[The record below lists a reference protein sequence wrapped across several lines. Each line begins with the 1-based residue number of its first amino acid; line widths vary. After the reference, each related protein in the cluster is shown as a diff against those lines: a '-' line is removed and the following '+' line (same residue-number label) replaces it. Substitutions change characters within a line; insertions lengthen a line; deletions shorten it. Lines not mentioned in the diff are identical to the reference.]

1 MGMQFI
7 GRYGEDVSVLEF
19 ALAYEAVTD
28 HLSRVPEL
36 VETHR

>member
-7 GRYGEDVSVLEF
+7 GCYGEDVAVLEF

-28 HLSRVPEL
+28 HLSRRPEL